1 MFETSQQERPLRPCA
16 RTCAAMPTRRGH
28 ARWIGWFAIGFSRLA
43 TAYSGS
49 GKARGLTTLH
59 RQRRF
64 HSSAISPCLSGVGH
78 DRDGPNVVS
87 SDASNPNFR
96 TLRLPGRRRQT
107 TAARGRF
114 AYERHRPAIAH
125 SRIGTGTPSAVPS
138 SSNFLASRLGSKL
151 GLIAQSCRAFF
162 ISARVADLHERRND
176 IVSQQSGTYAVV
188 VYRARCAITR
198 NSKR

>member
-1 MFETSQQERPLRPCA
+1 VVTHARLADSQSASRAWLRP
-16 RTCAAMPTRRGH
+16 
-28 ARWIGWFAIGFSRLA
+28 
-43 TAYSGS
+43 TAVVGE
-49 GKARGLTTLH
+49 ARGLTTLH

-64 HSSAISPCLSGVGH
+64 HPSAISPCLSGVGH
-78 DRDGPNVVS
+78 DRYGPNVVS

-96 TLRLPGRRRQT
+96 TLRLPGRRRPSIVYFEAQQT

-176 IVSQQSGTYAVV
+176 IVSQQIGTCAVV
-188 VYRARCAITR
+188 VYRAAAQLR
-198 NSKR
+198 